1 MITAAAITADIIDST
16 KLSDKEIN
24 SVLENVN
31 QLINNLKGVR
41 LNIDN
46 TLSIRRGD
54 SIQGDTDNIE
64 EALKIA
70 LLLKTTIN
78 RVNYSKGEKKSK
90 IIDVRIA
97 IGISEIIRRSN
108 INESTGEAYIFS
120 GRTLDSMKK
129 DKRLIAIKTFNE
141 KINAELDAELKLL
154 EVVMERWTAATSEIL
169 FWMLWGEEE
178 KKIAEKLGIKQPA
191 ISQGKKRAG
200 WKGVEALL
208 IRFKQLMEEIE

>member
-46 TLSIRRGD
+46 TLNIRRGD
-54 SIQGDTDNIE
+54 SIQGDTDNIK

-97 IGISEIIRRSN
+97 IGIGEIIRRSN
-108 INESTGEAYIFS
+108 VNESTGEAYIFS
-120 GRTLDSMKK
+120 GRTLDNMKK
-129 DKRLIAIKTFNE
+129 DKRLMAIKTFNE

-169 FWMLWGEEE
+169 FWTLWGDEE
-178 KKIAEKLGIKQPA
+178 KKIAEKLGIKQPS

-208 IRFKQLMEEIE
+208 IRFKQLMEEIK